1 MKIEV
6 KVLNKDKLEL
16 LQDASKGDIIDLN
29 DLTTIDTSL
38 IVDAIEKGKD
48 AIYNKKLEEMKIQL
62 SLEKDNEYSAKI
74 QKDQYEYQLQLES
87 LKNQLESLQAQFN
100 DKVSLE
106 KVTIQKEL
114 SEGFEKTLSEKEE
127 QIDKLKDEKHAL
139 ELTVAAFNATK
150 ASLNVKMTGEE
161 LERECDSEALKY
173 MQNGLSNC
181 TWYKDNKVVTD
192 PDEEKGSKADFIF
205 KVFVDDTH
213 TGDPLASVCLEMKA
227 ENPNSKNTKKDSDYF
242 KQLDKNRI
250 KKGCEY
256 AVLVSN
262 LELNDGSK
270 PPLYKVLEYENMYV
284 VRPKFMMILLNI
296 ITSLTL
302 KAKGLILNS
311 REEAVKVL
319 SKQHLMEKFEE
330 LKFKYITKPIEKLNS
345 ELTNIR
351 TNCENINKAKNN
363 IEKACDNME
372 TAYINKLVSNLEK
385 FNIEMEKE
393 YKKAGLKD
401 EELN

>member
-227 ENPNSKNTKKDSDYF
+227 ENPNSKNTKKDSEYF

-351 TNCENINKAKNN
+351 TNCESINKAKNN